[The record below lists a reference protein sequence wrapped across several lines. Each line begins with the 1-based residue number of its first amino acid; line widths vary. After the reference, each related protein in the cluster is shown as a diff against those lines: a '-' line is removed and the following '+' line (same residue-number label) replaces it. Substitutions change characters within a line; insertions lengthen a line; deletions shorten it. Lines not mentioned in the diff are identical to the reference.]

1 MDQETGMDNRLMIQE
16 GHLLAVFNSAH
27 RVMRAES
34 RLKALGLPIL
44 LIPAP
49 RQLQTDCG
57 LALRFTE
64 EGRADVMAALEREKL
79 LPEFVSHFCGE
90 RFVTVWTAADNATEA
105 H

>member
-1 MDQETGMDNRLMIQE
+1 MNNRLILQE

-27 RVMRAES
+27 RVMKAES

-57 LALRFTE
+57 LAIRFTE
-64 EGRADVMAALEREKL
+64 EERAGIMAALERENL
-79 LPEFVSHFCGE
+79 LPEFISRREGE
-90 RFVTVWTAADNATEA
+90 RFVTIWNLTEDGAASHGTP
-105 H
+105 

>member
-1 MDQETGMDNRLMIQE
+1 MVQE

-27 RVMRAES
+27 RVMKAES

-57 LALRFTE
+57 LALRFLE
-64 EGRADVMAALEREKL
+64 EDRTGIMDVLEQEKL
-79 LPEFVSHFCGE
+79 LPEFIFRYEAGN
-90 RFVTVWTAADNATEA
+90 FVTIWNFADGKVHAC
-105 H
+105 

>member
-1 MDQETGMDNRLMIQE
+1 MDNRLMIQE

-27 RVMRAES
+27 RVMKAES

-57 LALRFTE
+57 LALRFTGE
-64 EGRADVMAALEREKL
+64 EQAEIMAALEREKM
-79 LPEFVSHFCGE
+79 LPEFVSRLCGDQ
-90 RFVTVWTAADNATEA
+90 FVTVWTAGDGGTETI
-105 H
+105 